1 MRQRA
6 PDAIGG
12 ITRSNARSVID
23 AGADPV
29 ALVSDLVTDPRKS
42 AEEFLRIL
50 RGLYQVSTNSG
61 NDGGD
66 KGARRNTSACLRLF

>member
-23 AGADPV
+23 AGAGSV
-29 ALVSDLVTDPRKS
+29 AVISDLVADPPQVGR
-42 AEEFLRIL
+42 RIL
-50 RGLYQVSTNSG
+50 VDS
-61 NDGGD
+61 
-66 KGARRNTSACLRLF
+66 KGAPLSVDE